1 MPDRRQDFL
10 PRFNSHAHSS
20 ELLHT
25 RSSQPHDSSPAT
37 SSRGCP
43 SLRPPMTYLRAGPLA
58 ASVVSL
64 WATRPWARVPWT
76 WLTRAATG
84 PRCSRTPPRPW
95 PTLPKVGGP
104 HGAHGSTCWRESVL
118 DLARVSEDH
127 GVRAAAV

>member
-1 MPDRRQDFL
+1 MARGPTPTGVDIPDRRQDFL
-10 PRFNSHAHSS
+10 PRFNTHAAASLTIH
-20 ELLHT
+20 LRL
-25 RSSQPHDSSPAT
+25 PA
-37 SSRGCP
+37 REAV
-43 SLRPPMTYLRAGPLA
+43 RRRALPWRICVQGPLA

-76 WLTRAATG
+76 WLTRAAAA

-118 DLARVSEDH
+118 DL
-127 GVRAAAV
+127 